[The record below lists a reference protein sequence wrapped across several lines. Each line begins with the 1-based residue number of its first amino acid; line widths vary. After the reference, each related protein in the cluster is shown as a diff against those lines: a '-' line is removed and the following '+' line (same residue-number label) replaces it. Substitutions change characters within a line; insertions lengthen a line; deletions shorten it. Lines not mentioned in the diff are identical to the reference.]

1 MFRGLQMPL
10 CQPRLPLRQIV
21 ALDPG
26 KNPIATVSSQDHA
39 NEAALLVAPN
49 VDDGET
55 RVTNRDRR
63 SGFQKFSIIHML
75 VLLVQL
81 SMARWRPS
89 GEGKA

>member
-39 NEAALLVAPN
+39 NEAARRWWQLTWMMKNLP
-49 VDDGET
+49 EELRPEE
-55 RVTNRDRR
+55 RVSKVFHHPHVGIVSPT
-63 SGFQKFSIIHML
+63 
-75 VLLVQL
+75 
-81 SMARWRPS
+81 
-89 GEGKA
+89 